1 MKIKTILSRLALIL
15 ILAQVVLVL
24 VSWLLNVSMPDLP
37 MRSLLS
43 NEGIRWIFGHFADNM
58 LTPFLLWILLLSMA
72 YGAVTQSGIHTVF
85 PLSHLNYR
93 QRLGLHFSI
102 VFFIV
107 VLVVVLLLTCMPQ
120 AILLSSSGALFPS
133 SFSAAIIPLIAFVII
148 CCSIIFGLVSGRFP
162 NFQCA
167 FSSLGVG
174 VIKLAPFLP
183 VYLLAAQLIAS
194 IRFVMMI

>member
-1 MKIKTILSRLALIL
+1 MKIKTILSRLALVL
-15 ILAQVVLVL
+15 ILAQIVLVL
-24 VSWLLNVSMPDLP
+24 VSWLLNVSMPDLSI
-37 MRSLLS
+37 RSLLS
-43 NEGIRWIFGHFADNM
+43 NEGIRWFFGHFVDNM

-72 YGAVTQSGIHTVF
+72 CGAVRQSGIHTVF

-93 QRLGLHFSI
+93 QRLGFHFSL
-102 VFFIV
+102 VFFII

-133 SFSAAIIPLIAFVII
+133 SFSAAILPLIAFVII
-148 CCSIIFGLVSGRFP
+148 CCALIFGLISGQFK

-167 FSSLGVG
+167 FSSLGAG
-174 VIKLAPFLP
+174 VTSLAPFLP

>member
-43 NEGIRWIFGHFADNM
+43 NEGIRWFFGHFTDSM

-85 PLSHLNYR
+85 PLSHMNYR

-102 VFFIV
+102 VFFLV
-107 VLVVVLLLTCMPQ
+107 VLVVILLLTCMPH

-133 SFSAAIIPLIAFVII
+133 SFSAAIIPLVAFVII
-148 CCSIIFGLVSGRFP
+148 CCSIIFGLVSGRFQ
-162 NFQCA
+162 NFQSA
-167 FSSLGVG
+167 FSSLGMG
-174 VIKLAPFLP
+174 VAKLAPFLP
-183 VYLLAAQLIAS
+183 VYLLAAQLYAS